1 MDKVLQRELIITED
15 NGKVHIHMVLKKIL
29 VLLVREN
36 LYTNFP
42 FRICSFEFYQFYRLG
57 TLAGG
62 IYKLFK
68 KCKIIYKYTN
78 IYSIYV
84 L

>member
-15 NGKVHIHMVLKKIL
+15 NGKVHIHMILKKIL

-42 FRICSFEFYQFYRLG
+42 FRICSFEFYLI
-57 TLAGG
+57 LPAGHPG
-62 IYKLFK
+62 SRYINCLKNV
-68 KCKIIYKYTN
+68 KY
-78 IYSIYV
+78 I
-84 L
+84 